1 MMGMRAGKRGPKL
14 TTRAAQQHAA
24 LGHLPAKQADF
35 DAIKA
40 LLSKHHGECCSSE
53 KFPKTGV

>member
-1 MMGMRAGKRGPKL
+1 MLGRAGMRAGKRGPKL
-14 TTRAAQQHAA
+14 TTRAARQHTT

-40 LLSKHHGECCSSE
+40 LLSKHHRQRCA
-53 KFPKTGV
+53 